1 MGGEYASEQ
10 GESGE
15 IGFDVSDDLAPKR
28 MGGLEG
34 VRQRARGR
42 KGGTEGGK
50 EREYIHRDID
60 R

>member
-1 MGGEYASEQ
+1 MGGENESEQ

-34 VRQRARGR
+34 VMMIVGLLSR
-42 KGGTEGGK
+42 
-50 EREYIHRDID
+50 Y
-60 R
+60 